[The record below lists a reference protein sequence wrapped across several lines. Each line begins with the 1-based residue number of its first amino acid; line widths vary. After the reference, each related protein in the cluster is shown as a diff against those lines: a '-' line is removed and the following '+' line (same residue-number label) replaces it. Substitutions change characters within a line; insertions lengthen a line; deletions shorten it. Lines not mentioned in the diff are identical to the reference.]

1 MNFFPHS
8 AQTAIEPGVL
18 FSYLPFLGAPSGF
31 PANMNSS
38 FFCFFKAASLFAE
51 FFLFEAAADDEPDP
65 DATAFAFVVAEEVD
79 AIGDSLGSS
88 VLVVVRVTGV
98 EVESSGCSSEVVEGG
113 VAVVPELGC
122 RTLPEKFAPG
132 PVIPCSCTLAPVV
145 STDQR
150 AERGGRESVLGG
162 KKLKRNED
170 RKLHLLDWSSLRCYY
185 YDDGEAWREGE
196 GVSGEKREREEES

>member
-8 AQTAIEPGVL
+8 AHTAIEPGVL
-18 FSYLPFLGAPSGF
+18 FSYLPFFGAPSGF

-38 FFCFFKAASLFAE
+38 FFCFFNAASLFAE

-98 EVESSGCSSEVVEGG
+98 EVESSAGCSSEVVEGG
-113 VAVVPELGC
+113 VAVVELGC

-132 PVIPCSCTLAPVV
+132 PVIPCSCRRLSLIQLVLREELNRGRDLTRRKEV
-145 STDQR
+145 R
-150 AERGGRESVLGG
+150 AERGP
-162 KKLKRNED
+162 
-170 RKLHLLDWSSLRCYY
+170 
-185 YDDGEAWREGE
+185 
-196 GVSGEKREREEES
+196 